1 MQNEE
6 TRKVILD
13 TQETKEKV
21 QRLKQEVKE
30 LKK

>member
-13 TQETKEKV
+13 TQETKDKV